1 MTIAQFKVLKVD
13 PEFRDLIDPLSEDE
27 YRQLEENIIS
37 EGCRDALVIWNDT
50 IVDGH
55 NRYEICTRHHIP
67 YYTKELA
74 IKSRDD
80 VIAWIIK
87 NQLGRRNISLYTRA
101 SLALRLKPLI
111 AEKAK
116 ENQRASGG
124 AAPVPQNSAEPLET
138 RQVLAKIAGV
148 SRDTIDKVTK
158 IESAASPEVKEKLRK
173 GEISVHRA
181 YQDIREAEKKSGSV
195 QDLPKKVSSLETEF
209 TYSGPV
215 DVRSTAGRELMKRI
229 HADVEEHTNDRPI
242 EITQDEF
249 SEMLG
254 CDVQAM
260 IERLQEVLTANKN
273 LISKSVAKHIK
284 SSLNQL
290 CILKEE
296 LQHA

>member
-27 YRQLEENIIS
+27 YKQLEENLLA

-55 NRYEICTRHHIP
+55 NRYEICSRNHIP
-67 YYTKELA
+67 YYTKELSF
-74 IKSRDD
+74 KDRDD
-80 VIAWIIK
+80 VIAWIIR

-116 ENQRASGG
+116 ENQRAAGG

-181 YQDIREAEKKSGSV
+181 YQDIRDAEKKSGAV
-195 QDLPKKVSSLETEF
+195 QTDSPEPEF
-209 TYSGPV
+209 SYKPV
-215 DVRSTAGRELMKRI
+215 DIRSKAGRELMERI
-229 HADVEEHTNDRPI
+229 HADIEEQGNGKPV
-242 EITQDEF
+242 EITPDAF
-249 SEMLG
+249 AEMLG

-260 IERLQEVLTANKN
+260 IERLEEVLTANKN
-273 LISKSVAKHIK
+273 LISKSVAQCVK
-284 SSLNQL
+284 SSLKQL
-290 CILKEE
+290 CNLKEE
-296 LQHA
+296 LQNV